1 MIKKGYFDLPADTP
15 RNFID
20 WIDARTKRYA
30 DRMAFEI
37 CGDQL
42 TYAEVAHR
50 SDLTATGFAS
60 LGLQFGEH
68 VALMME
74 TSTANIEAW
83 FGLLKAGLVEV
94 PVHTANKG
102 LLLAYIVDHT
112 DARAMI
118 VDAAFL
124 SRLAEVADQLPKL
137 EHIIVRHEG
146 PCDLGILPSRFI
158 VHDLADLYIKG
169 NVPRP
174 KVDYRSTAVI
184 LHTSGTTGPPKGVTI
199 SHEAALHLTRA
210 TVRLNSYTSEDRLFT
225 TFPLFH
231 QNAKYTSVCAAMECG
246 GSLIMERR
254 FSASR
259 FWDQCRE
266 KNITAFNYMGAV
278 LMMLFKQPER
288 PNDADNPIRIAFG
301 APCPIEIWE
310 QFERRFNLQLVEVY
324 GMTECPL
331 VCENRIE
338 TRRIGSAGRESDAY
352 HVRIVDEYDNPVP
365 PDTSGEIVV
374 RPKAPWV
381 LFSEYYKQPDA
392 TIEAWRNL
400 WFHTG
405 DRGRIDAD
413 GYLFFLDRMKDC
425 IRRRG
430 ENISSWEIEN
440 TINTH
445 PAVLESAAYG
455 VASELTESD
464 VMVAVVLRDEAEL
477 SAIDLIEFCEKHMTR
492 FAVPRYVRMCQKL
505 PKNASDR
512 IQKFKLREEGITD
525 DTWDRDLQES

>member
-1 MIKKGYFDLPADTP
+1 MIKKGYLDLPADPP

-20 WIDARTKRYA
+20 WIDVRTKRYA
-30 DRMAFEI
+30 DKIAFEI

-74 TSTANIEAW
+74 NSTANIEAW

-137 EHIIVRHEG
+137 EHVIVHHEG
-146 PCDLGILPSRFI
+146 SCDLGILPSRFI
-158 VHDLADLYIKG
+158 VHDLADLYIEG
-169 NVPRP
+169 NVPQP

-184 LHTSGTTGPPKGVTI
+184 LHTSGTTGPPKGVEI

-210 TVRLNSYTSEDRLFT
+210 TVRLNRYTSVDRLFT

-331 VCENRIE
+331 ACENRIE
-338 TRRIGSAGRESDAY
+338 TRRIGSA
-352 HVRIVDEYDNPVP
+352 
-365 PDTSGEIVV
+365 
-374 RPKAPWV
+374 
-381 LFSEYYKQPDA
+381 
-392 TIEAWRNL
+392 
-400 WFHTG
+400 
-405 DRGRIDAD
+405 
-413 GYLFFLDRMKDC
+413 
-425 IRRRG
+425 
-430 ENISSWEIEN
+430 
-440 TINTH
+440 
-445 PAVLESAAYG
+445 
-455 VASELTESD
+455 
-464 VMVAVVLRDEAEL
+464 
-477 SAIDLIEFCEKHMTR
+477 
-492 FAVPRYVRMCQKL
+492 
-505 PKNASDR
+505 
-512 IQKFKLREEGITD
+512 
-525 DTWDRDLQES
+525 